1 MTTSSFV
8 APMTG
13 LADFTRSPSK
23 MHQVLR
29 AKLEADTL
37 ITPTAVLVDAR
48 LPPIRPGAYC

>member
-1 MTTSSFV
+1 
-8 APMTG
+8 